1 MKIFIVIFCALILIS
16 PVYGSDKGDVERL
29 IKQGLRLRNVNKFE
43 ASEAK
48 YLEAISMEPKS
59 FEAHFQ
65 LGLLYEAAFYNK
77 VKSRDEFQL
86 AESYMPLDTVYELY
100 FQLGQSYHYFEDY
113 DRAITYY
120 NLFKSGI
127 EQEEGLIGVNVDK
140 RMEECEFAK
149 TYQTHLLDGTVKNL
163 GENINSVFAEY
174 VPIYIVRDS
183 SLLYTRRGLDNL
195 GDYYWDNLYY
205 EDMYISQKSNGS
217 FVRSKSFGKSSD
229 YTSYLKNSKEHE
241 SVVEINASE
250 DTLIL
255 YQENMLWY
263 SVFEKGKW
271 QEPIKFG
278 KNINIG
284 KYQRH
289 GCLNTAGNEIIFSSN
304 SDIGLGGYD
313 LFTSIKQPDGTW
325 SESTSLKGSVNT
337 DKDEDSPFLSQ
348 DGKRL
353 YFASKGH
360 NGMGGYDIFYS
371 DKIGDVWSEPINL
384 GTPINSPANDIYFKK
399 NRKDD
404 EIYISS
410 NRKNGFGNMDIYT
423 FVPYGMPQFKNCD
436 VAING
441 LYEVEMDAESSVD
454 PLGAPVDYIW
464 DMGDGQ
470 KEYGKKIKHYYLRP
484 DTYLIE
490 LSVID
495 VASGVIIEDQDL
507 VTVEGEKL
515 PLTVG
520 KDSLHIEAYY
530 PDTVQLGESG
540 YINSKYCQLNEGEI
554 THLFWKTKGEEF
566 IQADSLKVDFDQLG
580 IDTVYLE
587 VIGRLEN
594 GEEVHYCA
602 TKTINVLSKEDFL
615 ATVEQ
620 LGGTNIDIG
629 SNLNDSSIIALPLG
643 NSFNLENI
651 YFNFDKFN
659 IRKDARKTLE
669 ANLKVLKENSN
680 LVINV
685 AGHTDAMGSNDYNQR
700 LSERR
705 AKAAVAFLVKKG
717 ISIDQIKATLYEGE
731 EDPAAPNINAD
742 GSDNSN
748 GRQLNRRVEFLV
760 VGTLKQ

>member
-1 MKIFIVIFCALILIS
+1 MKVIIIITSALFLFISVKAGDI
-16 PVYGSDKGDVERL
+16 GDVKRL
-29 IKQGLRLRNVNKFE
+29 IKQGLRLRNVSKFE

-48 YLEAISMEPKS
+48 YKEAILIEPES

-77 VKSRDEFQL
+77 VKAKDEFQL
-86 AESYMPLDTVYELY
+86 AETYMPVDTVYELY
-100 FQLGQSYHYFEDY
+100 LQLGQSYHYFEDY
-113 DRAITYY
+113 DQAISYY
-120 NLFKSGI
+120 NLYKSGV
-127 EQEEGLIGVNVDK
+127 EEGVSLIGSNTDK
-140 RMEECEFAK
+140 RIEECEFAK
-149 TYQTHLLDGTVKNL
+149 NYETHVLEGRVKNL
-163 GENINSVFAEY
+163 GENVNSAYAEY
-174 VPIYIVRDS
+174 VPVFVDRDS
-183 SLLYTRRGLDNL
+183 TLLFTRRGLENL
-195 GDYYWDNLYY
+195 GDYYWDNLFY
-205 EDMYISQKSNGS
+205 EDMYISHVSSGS
-217 FVRSKSFGKSSD
+217 FAKSKTFDRSSD
-229 YTSYLKNSKEHE
+229 YTGDVKNSKMHE
-241 SVVEINASE
+241 SVVEINARE

-255 YQENMLWY
+255 YQKNILWY

-304 SDIGLGGYD
+304 SDKGLGGYD

-325 SESTSLKGSVNT
+325 SEANSLKGSVNT
-337 DKDEDSPFLSQ
+337 NKDEDSPFLSK

-371 DKIGDVWSEPINL
+371 DKIGGLWSEPINL

-410 NRKNGFGNMDIYT
+410 NRKDGFGNMDIYT
-423 FVPYGMPQFKNCD
+423 FVPYGIPQFKNCD
-436 VAING
+436 LAING

-454 PLGAPVDYIW
+454 PLGAPVDCIW

-470 KEYGKKIKHYYLRP
+470 KEYGKQIKHYYLRP
-484 DTYLIE
+484 DTYLLE
-490 LSVID
+490 LSVVD
-495 VASGVIIEDQDL
+495 VASGGIIEDQDL
-507 VTVEGEKL
+507 VTVKVEKL

-520 KDSLHIEAYY
+520 EDSLHIEAFYQ
-530 PDTVQLGESG
+530 DTVQLGESG
-540 YINSKYCQLNEGEI
+540 YINSKYCQLNKGEI
-554 THLFWKTKGEEF
+554 THLFWKTKGEDYT
-566 IQADSLKVDFDQLG
+566 QGDSLKVDFDQLG
-580 IDTVYLE
+580 IDTIYLE

-620 LGGTNIDIG
+620 LGGINIDIG
-629 SNLNDSSIIALPLG
+629 SNLNDSNIIALPAG
-643 NSFNLENI
+643 NSYKLENI

-659 IRKDARKTLE
+659 MRKDARKTLE
-669 ANLKVLKENSN
+669 ANLKVLRQNSN

-685 AGHTDAMGSNDYNQR
+685 VGHTDAMGSNDYNQR

-717 ISIDQIKATLYEGE
+717 ISIDRIKATLYEGE

-742 GSDNSN
+742 GSDNYK

-760 VGTLKQ
+760 VGALK

>member
-1 MKIFIVIFCALILIS
+1 MFTSVIA
-16 PVYGSDKGDVERL
+16 GDTGDVKKL
-29 IKQGLRLRNVNKFE
+29 IKQGLRLRNVSKFE

-48 YLEAISMEPKS
+48 YKEAISIDPKS

-65 LGLLYEAAFYNK
+65 LGFLYEVAFYDK
-77 VKSRDEFQL
+77 VKAKDEFQL
-86 AESYMPLDTVYELY
+86 AETYMPVDTVYELY
-100 FQLGQSYHYFEDY
+100 FQLGQSCHYFEDY
-113 DRAITYY
+113 DRAIMYY
-120 NLFKSGI
+120 NLFKFGI
-127 EQEEGLIGVNVDK
+127 EQEDGLISVSIDK
-140 RMEECEFAK
+140 RIEECEFAK
-149 TYQTHLLDGTVKNL
+149 SYQTHILDGRVKNL

-174 VPIYIVRDS
+174 APIYIVRDS
-183 SLLYTRRGLDNL
+183 SLLYIRRGLDSL
-195 GDYYWDNLYY
+195 GDRYWDNLNY
-205 EDMYISQKSNGS
+205 EEMSISQKSNGT
-217 FVRSKSFGKSSD
+217 FDKSKSFGQSAD
-229 YTSYLKNSKEHE
+229 HAGYLKIFKEHE
-241 SVVEINASE
+241 SLVEINASE

-263 SVFEKGKW
+263 SAFEKGEWK
-271 QEPIKFG
+271 ESIKFG

-284 KYQRH
+284 KHQRH
-289 GCLNTAGNEIIFSSN
+289 ACINTAGNEIIFSSN
-304 SDIGLGGYD
+304 SDKGLGGYD
-313 LFTSIKQPDGTW
+313 LFTSIKQSDGAW
-325 SESTSLKGSVNT
+325 SEATSLKGNVNT
-337 DKDEDSPFLSQ
+337 DKDEDSPFLSK

-360 NGMGGYDIFYS
+360 IGMGGYDIFYS

-399 NRKDD
+399 NRKDGK
-404 EIYISS
+404 IYISS
-410 NRKNGFGNMDIYT
+410 NRKDGFGNMDIYS

-436 VAING
+436 VAINR

-454 PLGAPVDYIW
+454 PLGTPVDYIW
-464 DMGDGQ
+464 NMGDGQ
-470 KEYGKKIKHYYLRP
+470 TEYGKQIKHYYLRP

-490 LSVID
+490 LRVID

-507 VTVEGEKL
+507 VTVQGEKP

-520 KDSLHIEAYY
+520 EDSLHIEAYY
-530 PDTVQLGESG
+530 QDTVQLGESG
-540 YINSKYCQLNEGEI
+540 YINSKYCQLNEGKI
-554 THLFWKTKGEEF
+554 THLFWKTKGEDY
-566 IQADSLKVDFDQLG
+566 IQGDSLKVDFDQLG

-587 VIGRLEN
+587 VIGRLDN
-594 GEEVHYCA
+594 GEEIHYCA

-629 SNLNDSSIIALPLG
+629 SNLNDSKIIALPLG

-651 YFNFDKFN
+651 YFNFDKYN

-669 ANLKVLKENSN
+669 ANLKVLNENSN

-685 AGHTDAMGSNDYNQR
+685 AGHTDAMGSNDYNQL

-717 ISIDQIKATLYEGE
+717 ISIDRIKATLYEGE

-760 VGTLKQ
+760 VGALKQ